1 MDSLTYRVDCAPVDE
16 VARHLSGCSADFT
29 PSLDSRV
36 DVNSYA
42 TKLRATARTFE
53 AWSQGHVV
61 GLVAVYVNVPES
73 RMFISSVSVDQEF
86 RRHGIARSL
95 LVLAICDS
103 DARGMAEMQLE
114 VDSRTTPAVMLYEEL
129 GFTTSRTDGPNALMI
144 RHRPLDR
151 SRDVE

>member
-1 MDSLTYRVDCAPVDE
+1 
-16 VARHLSGCSADFT
+16 
-29 PSLDSRV
+29 V
-36 DVNSYA
+36 DVNSNA

-61 GLVAVYVNVPES
+61 GLVAVYCNVPES

-86 RRHGIARSL
+86 RRHGIARTL

-114 VDSRTTPAVMLYEEL
+114 VDSRATPAVMLYQEL
-129 GFTTSRTDGPNALMI
+129 GFTTSRTDGPNVLMI

-151 SRDVE
+151 SRNVE